1 MKKLS
6 GSLGVIIMCLC
17 EILAGVL
24 LLINPVKFT
33 AGIIIGLGWVLIAL
47 GIVSAVSYF
56 RTVPVQAAKE
66 QKLVKGLCLML
77 LGAFCAFR
85 SGWFIA
91 AFPLLSMAYGVAML
105 LTGIIRVQWTVD
117 SLRLKTGRWYWLAL
131 GAAVTLI
138 LAAAILAN
146 PFSTTVLMW
155 NFVAVSLIIEA
166 ALDIMTLILNGDGAK
181 SRRDN

>member
-17 EILAGVL
+17 EILVGVL
-24 LLINPVKFT
+24 LLINPAGFT
-33 AGIIIGLGWVLIAL
+33 AGIIIGLGWVLIGL
-47 GIVSAVSYF
+47 GLVSAVSYF
-56 RTVPVQAAKE
+56 RTAPVEAAKE

-91 AFPLLSMAYGVAML
+91 AFPLLSIAYGLAML

-117 SLRLKTGRWYWLAL
+117 SLRLKTGRWYWPAL

-138 LAAAILAN
+138 FAAVILAN

-155 NFVAVSLIIEA
+155 NFVAISLIIEA
-166 ALDIMTLILNGDGAK
+166 ALDIATLIFNGG
-181 SRRDN
+181 RRKKTA